1 MQLIAFDAAAAL
13 VFALARPLASER
25 IGLEQADGRILARP
39 VVAQWSSPAVAV
51 SAMDGY
57 AVREADLAGGDIRLP
72 VLGAAYA
79 GHGLD
84 QALAHGACARV
95 FTGAPLPVGADR
107 VVIQEAVRDEGEV
120 AFFAD
125 APCGGRHV
133 RAAGCD
139 FRAGDELLGAWLRL
153 TPQRLIAAAAADL
166 SELEVVTRPRV
177 MILSTG
183 DELHEPGQ
191 GSCDGTSIPES
202 VSFGLAALVRAWG
215 GEVIG
220 RQRLGDQL
228 PLLQAAAGAALE
240 VADLVVVTGGASVGQ
255 RDYAKAMFAPFG
267 LDCVFAKVAIKPG
280 KPVWLARA
288 GGKLV
293 VGLPGNP
300 TAALVTARLLLAPLI
315 AGLGGRDPQAAMA
328 WRGARLAGELKA
340 CGDRETFVRAQS
352 VSVGVSPFADQ
363 DSSSQKT
370 LALAD
375 VLIRRRPGD
384 GAAAVGDAV
393 EVLDL

>member
-1 MQLIAFDAAAAL
+1 MIAFDDAAAL
-13 VFALARPLASER
+13 VAALARPLASER
-25 IGLEQADGRILARP
+25 IGLDQADGRVLAAP

-57 AVREADLAGGDIRLP
+57 AVREADLAGGPVRLP
-72 VLGAAYA
+72 VMGAAYA

-84 QALAHGACARV
+84 KVLADGACARV
-95 FTGAPLPVGADR
+95 FTGAPLPAGTDR
-107 VVIQEAVRDEGEV
+107 VVIQEAVGDEGQV
-120 AFFAD
+120 AFFAQP
-125 APCGGRHV
+125 PCGGRHV
-133 RAAGCD
+133 RLAGCD
-139 FRAGDELLGAWLRL
+139 FRAGDELLAAGLRL

-166 SELEVVTRPRV
+166 SEVEVVSRPKV

-183 DELHEPGQ
+183 DELHEPGH
-191 GSCDGTSIPES
+191 GPGCGASVPES

-220 RQRLGDQL
+220 RRRLGDHL

-240 VADLVVVTGGASVGQ
+240 AADLVVVTGGASVGQ

-267 LDCVFAKVAIKPG
+267 LDCIFAKVAIKPG
-280 KPVWLARA
+280 KPVWLAQA

-315 AGLGGRDPQAAMA
+315 AGLAGRDPQAAMA
-328 WRGARLAGELKA
+328 WRGVRLAGGLEA
-340 CGDRETFVRAQS
+340 CGDRETFVRARN
-352 VSVGVSPFADQ
+352 VPAGVSPFADQ

-375 VLIRRRPGD
+375 ALIRRRPGD
-384 GAAAVGDAV
+384 VAAAVGDGV

>member
-1 MQLIAFDAAAAL
+1 MISFDDAVAL
-13 VFALARPLASER
+13 VATLARPLANER
-25 IGLEQADGRILARP
+25 IGLDQADGRVLAVP

-57 AVREADLAGGDIRLP
+57 AVREADLAGGPVRLP
-72 VLGAAYA
+72 VMGAAYA

-84 QALAHGACARV
+84 QALARGACVRV
-95 FTGAPLPVGADR
+95 FTGAPLPAGTDR
-107 VVIQEAVRDEGEV
+107 VVMQEVVGDEGPV
-120 AFFAD
+120 AFFAQ

-139 FRAGDELLGAWLRL
+139 FRAGDELLAAGLRL

-166 SELEVVTRPRV
+166 SEVEVVSRPRV

-183 DELHEPGQ
+183 DELHEPGH
-191 GSCDGTSIPES
+191 GTGVGGSIPES

-215 GEVIG
+215 GEVAG
-220 RQRLGDQL
+220 RRRLGDQL

-240 VADLVVVTGGASVGQ
+240 AADLVVVTGGASVGQ

-280 KPVWLARA
+280 KPVWLGRA

-315 AGLGGRDPQAAMA
+315 AGLGGRDPRTALA
-328 WRGARLAGELKA
+328 WRAARLAVGLEA
-340 CGDRETFVRAQS
+340 CGDRETFVRARN
-352 VSVGVSPFADQ
+352 VATGVSPLADQ

-375 VLIRRRPGD
+375 LLIRRRPGD
-384 GAAAVGDAV
+384 GAAAVGDGV

>member
-1 MQLIAFDAAAAL
+1 MIAFDDATAL
-13 VFALARPLASER
+13 VVGLARPLAGER
-25 IGLEQADGRILARP
+25 VALDQADGRVLAVP
-39 VVAQWSSPAVAV
+39 VLAQRSSPAVAV

-57 AVREADLAGGDIRLP
+57 AVREADLAGGSVRLP
-72 VLGAAYA
+72 VMGAAYA
-79 GHGLD
+79 GRGFDHP
-84 QALAHGACARV
+84 LAPGACVRI
-95 FTGAPLPVGADR
+95 FTGAPAPVGTDR
-107 VVIQEAVRDEGEV
+107 VVMQEAVRDEGEV
-120 AFFAD
+120 AFFAQT
-125 APCGGRHV
+125 PCGGRHV

-139 FRAGDELLGAWLRL
+139 FRAGDELLAAGLRL

-166 SELEVVTRPRV
+166 SELEVVARPRV

-183 DELHEPGQ
+183 DELHDPGH
-191 GSCDGTSIPES
+191 GPVGGASIPES

-220 RQRLGDQL
+220 RRRLGDDL
-228 PLLQAAAGAALE
+228 SLLQAAAGAALDA
-240 VADLVVVTGGASVGQ
+240 ADLVVVTGGASVGQ

-280 KPVWLARA
+280 KPVWLGRA

-315 AGLGGRDPQAAMA
+315 AGLGGQAPDRALA
-328 WRGARLAGELKA
+328 WRRAPLADALEA
-340 CGDRETFVRAQS
+340 CGDRETFLRARN
-352 VSVGVSPFADQ
+352 VATGVSPFADQ

-375 VLIRRRPGD
+375 VLIRRRPGE
-384 GAAAVGDAV
+384 GAAAAGNWV

>member
-1 MQLIAFDAAAAL
+1 MISFDAATSLIA
-13 VFALARPLASER
+13 ALARPLPSER
-25 IGLEQADGRILARP
+25 ISLDQADGRVLAAP
-39 VVAQWSSPAVAV
+39 VVARWPSPKAAV

-57 AVREADLAGGDIRLP
+57 AVREADLAAGPVRLA

-79 GHGLD
+79 GHGYD
-84 QALAHGACARV
+84 GTLASGGCVRI
-95 FTGAPLPVGADR
+95 FTGAAVPPGTDR
-107 VVIQEAVRDEGEV
+107 VVMQEAVGVEGDV
-120 AFFAD
+120 AVFSGV
-125 APCGGRHV
+125 PCGGRHV

-139 FRAGDELLGAWLRL
+139 FQAGDELVGAGLPL

-166 SELEVVTRPRV
+166 AEVEVTARPKV
-177 MILSTG
+177 ILLSTG
-183 DELHEPGQ
+183 DELHEPG
-191 GSCDGTSIPES
+191 CAVRGTGSIPES

-220 RQRLGDQL
+220 RRRIGDEL
-228 PLLQAAAGAALE
+228 PRLQAAAGEALT

-267 LDCVFAKVAIKPG
+267 LECVFAKLAIKPG
-280 KPVWLARA
+280 KPVWLGRA

-293 VGLPGNP
+293 IGVPGNP

-315 AGLGGRDPQAAMA
+315 AGLGGQDPGRALA
-328 WRGARLAGELKA
+328 WHRAPLALALEA
-340 CGDRETFVRAQS
+340 CGDRETFVRARNLAA
-352 VSVGVSPFADQ
+352 GVAPLANQ

-375 VLIRRRPGD
+375 VLIRCRPGE
-384 GAAAVGDAV
+384 GAAAAGNWV

>member
-1 MQLIAFDAAAAL
+1 MIGFDEAAAL
-13 VFALARPLASER
+13 VAALARPLGSER
-25 IGLEQADGRILARP
+25 IGLDQADGRVLAVP
-39 VVAQWSSPAVAV
+39 VVAQRSSPAVAV

-57 AVREADLAGGDIRLP
+57 AVREADLTGGSVRLP
-72 VLGAAYA
+72 VMGAAYA

-84 QALAHGACARV
+84 GALARSACARV
-95 FTGAPLPVGADR
+95 FTGAPLPAGTDR
-107 VVIQEAVRDEGEV
+107 VVIQEAVGDEGPV
-120 AFFAD
+120 AFFAH

-133 RAAGCD
+133 REAGCD
-139 FRAGDELLGAWLRL
+139 FRAGDELLTAGLRL

-166 SELEVVTRPRV
+166 SDLEVVSRPRV

-183 DELHEPGQ
+183 EELHEPGHAP
-191 GSCDGTSIPES
+191 GGGASVPDS
-202 VSFGLAALVRAWG
+202 VSFGVAALVRAWG

-220 RQRLGDQL
+220 RRRLGDQL

-240 VADLVVVTGGASVGQ
+240 AADLVVVTGGASVGQ
-255 RDYAKAMFAPFG
+255 RDHAKAMFAPSGF
-267 LDCVFAKVAIKPG
+267 DCVFAKVAIKPG

-315 AGLGGRDPQAAMA
+315 AGLGGQDPRVAMA
-328 WRGARLAGELKA
+328 WRAAQLAGELEA
-340 CGDRETFVRAQS
+340 CGDRETFVRARNLGA
-352 VSVGVSPFADQ
+352 GVSPFADQ

-384 GAAAVGDAV
+384 AAAAAGDGV

>member
-1 MQLIAFDAAAAL
+1 MIAFDDATVL
-13 VFALARPLASER
+13 VSRLARPLARER
-25 IGLEQADGRILARP
+25 VGLDQADGRVLAVP
-39 VVAQWSSPAVAV
+39 VLAQRSSPAVAV

-57 AVREADLAGGDIRLP
+57 AVREADLSHGPVRLP
-72 VLGAAYA
+72 VMGAAYA
-79 GHGLD
+79 GRGLEHP
-84 QALAHGACARV
+84 LAPGACVRI
-95 FTGAPLPVGADR
+95 FTGAPAPAGTDR
-107 VVIQEAVRDEGEV
+107 VVMQEAVRDEGEV
-120 AFFAD
+120 AFFAQ

-139 FRAGDELLGAWLRL
+139 FRAGDELLAAGLRL

-166 SELEVVTRPRV
+166 SELEVVARPRV

-183 DELHEPGQ
+183 DELHDPGH
-191 GSCDGTSIPES
+191 GPGGGASIPES

-220 RQRLGDQL
+220 RRRLGDDL
-228 PLLQAAAGAALE
+228 PGLQAAAGAALE
-240 VADLVVVTGGASVGQ
+240 AADLVVVTGGASVGQ

-280 KPVWLARA
+280 KPVWLGRA

-315 AGLGGRDPQAAMA
+315 AGLGGQDPDRALA
-328 WRGARLAGELKA
+328 WRPAPLAQALEA
-340 CGDRETFVRAQS
+340 CGDRETFLRAGT
-352 VSVGVSPFADQ
+352 VATGVAPLSDQ
-363 DSSSQKT
+363 DSSSQKA
-370 LALAD
+370 LALAEL
-375 VLIRRRPGD
+375 LIRRRPGD
-384 GAAAVGDAV
+384 PAAATGDQV
-393 EVLDL
+393 EVLDF

>member
-1 MQLIAFDAAAAL
+1 MIAFDAAEAL
-13 VFALARPLASER
+13 VTSLARPLGSER
-25 IGLEQADGRILARP
+25 VGLDQADGRVLARP

-72 VLGAAYA
+72 VMGAAYA

-84 QALAHGACARV
+84 QALAQGACARI

-107 VVIQEAVRDEGEV
+107 VVIQEAVGDEDQV
-120 AFFAD
+120 AFFAQ

-139 FRAGDELLGAWLRL
+139 FQVGDELLAAGLRL

-166 SELEVVTRPRV
+166 AEVQVVSRPRV

-183 DELHEPGQ
+183 DELREPGHRSDCGQ
-191 GSCDGTSIPES
+191 TIPES

-220 RQRLGDQL
+220 RRRLGDQL

-240 VADLVVVTGGASVGQ
+240 AADLVVVTGGASVGQ

-267 LDCVFAKVAIKPG
+267 LDCIFAKVAIKPG

-293 VGLPGNP
+293 MGLPGNP

-315 AGLGGRDPQAAMA
+315 AGLGGADPKLAMG
-328 WRGARLAGELKA
+328 WRGARLAGELGA
-340 CGDRETFVRAQS
+340 CGDRETFLRARS
-352 VSVGVSPFADQ
+352 LAAGVSPLADQ

-375 VLIRRRPGD
+375 LLIRRRPGD
-384 GAAAVGDAV
+384 GAAAIGDGV

>member
-1 MQLIAFDAAAAL
+1 MISFDDAVAL
-13 VFALARPLASER
+13 VATLARPLANER
-25 IGLEQADGRILARP
+25 IGLDQADGRVLAVP

-57 AVREADLAGGDIRLP
+57 AVREADLAGGPVRLP
-72 VLGAAYA
+72 VMGAAYA

-84 QALAHGACARV
+84 QALARGACVRV
-95 FTGAPLPVGADR
+95 FTGAPLPAGTDR
-107 VVIQEAVRDEGEV
+107 VVMQEVVGDEGPV
-120 AFFAD
+120 AFFAQ

-139 FRAGDELLGAWLRL
+139 FRAGDELLAAGLRL

-166 SELEVVTRPRV
+166 SEVEVVSRPRV

-183 DELHEPGQ
+183 DELHEPGH
-191 GSCDGTSIPES
+191 GTGVGGSIPES

-215 GEVIG
+215 GEVAG
-220 RQRLGDQL
+220 RRRLGDQL

-240 VADLVVVTGGASVGQ
+240 AADLVVVTGGASVGQ

-280 KPVWLARA
+280 KPVWLGRA

-315 AGLGGRDPQAAMA
+315 AGLGGRDPRTALA
-328 WRGARLAGELKA
+328 WRAARLAVGLEA
-340 CGDRETFVRAQS
+340 CGDRETFVRARN
-352 VSVGVSPFADQ
+352 VATGVSFLADQ

-375 VLIRRRPGD
+375 LLIRRRPGD
-384 GAAAVGDAV
+384 GAAAVGDGV

>member
-1 MQLIAFDAAAAL
+1 MISFDAAAAL
-13 VFALARPLASER
+13 VSGLARPLATER
-25 IGLEQADGRILARP
+25 VGLDQADGRVLAVP
-39 VVAQWSSPAVAV
+39 LVARGASPAVAV

-57 AVREADLAGGDIRLP
+57 AVREADLSHGSVSLP
-72 VLGAAYA
+72 VVGVAYA
-79 GHGLD
+79 GQGFG
-84 QALAHGACARV
+84 QPLAPGACVRIY
-95 FTGAPLPVGADR
+95 TGAPAPAGADR
-107 VVIQEAVRDEGEV
+107 VVVQEAVRDEGGV
-120 AFFAD
+120 AYFAE

-139 FRAGDELLGAWLRL
+139 FRAGDELLAAGLRL
-153 TPQRLIAAAAADL
+153 TPQRLIAAAAADQ
-166 SELEVVTRPRV
+166 SELAVVARPRV

-191 GSCDGTSIPES
+191 GPGGGASIPES

-220 RQRLGDQL
+220 RRRLGDDL
-228 PLLQAAAGAALE
+228 SLLQAAAGEALQA
-240 VADLVVVTGGASVGQ
+240 ADLVVVTGGASVGQ
-255 RDYAKAMFAPFG
+255 RDYAKVMFAPFG

-280 KPVWLARA
+280 KPVWLGRA

-300 TAALVTARLLLAPLI
+300 TAALVTARLLLAPLV
-315 AGLGGRDPQAAMA
+315 AGLGGQAPDRALA
-328 WRGARLAGELKA
+328 WRRAPLTQALEA
-340 CGDRETFVRAQS
+340 CGDRETFVRGQRLAA
-352 VSVGVSPFADQ
+352 GVAPLSDQ
-363 DSSSQKT
+363 DSSSQRA

-384 GAAAVGDAV
+384 LAAAIGDRV
-393 EVLDL
+393 EVLEF

>member
-1 MQLIAFDAAAAL
+1 MISFDAAVAL
-13 VFALARPLASER
+13 VCGVARPLAAER
-25 IGLEQADGRILARP
+25 VRLDEADGRVLAEP
-39 VVAQWSSPAVAV
+39 VVAQRSSPAVAV

-57 AVREADLAGGDIRLP
+57 AVREADLAGGPVRLP
-72 VLGAAYA
+72 VMGSAYA
-79 GHGLD
+79 GRGFD
-84 QALAHGACARV
+84 QPLAPGGCVRI
-95 FTGAPLPVGADR
+95 FTGAPAPAGTDR
-107 VVIQEAVRDEGEV
+107 VVMQEAVRDEGGV
-120 AFFAD
+120 AFFAE

-139 FRAGDELLGAWLRL
+139 FQAGDELLAAGLRL
-153 TPQRLIAAAAADL
+153 TPQRLIAAAAADRL
-166 SELEVVTRPRV
+166 ELDVVARPGV

-191 GSCDGTSIPES
+191 DPGGGASVPES
-202 VSFGLAALVRAWG
+202 VSFGLAALVRVWG

-220 RQRLGDQL
+220 RRRLGDDL
-228 PLLQAAAGAALE
+228 AALQAAAGDALKA
-240 VADLVVVTGGASVGQ
+240 ADLVVVTGGASVGQ

-267 LDCVFAKVAIKPG
+267 LECMFAKVAIKPG

-315 AGLGGRDPQAAMA
+315 AGLGGQASNRALA
-328 WRGARLAGELKA
+328 WRGETLAQPLEA
-340 CGDRETFVRAQS
+340 CGDRETFVRAQGLPT
-352 VSVGVSPFADQ
+352 GVAPLADQ
-363 DSSSQKT
+363 DSSSQRA

-384 GAAAVGDAV
+384 PAAAAGDRVA
-393 EVLDL
+393 VLDF

>member
-1 MQLIAFDAAAAL
+1 MISFDDAVAL
-13 VFALARPLASER
+13 VATLARPLANER
-25 IGLEQADGRILARP
+25 IGLDQADGRVLAVP

-57 AVREADLAGGDIRLP
+57 AVREADLAGGPVRLP
-72 VLGAAYA
+72 VMGAAYA

-84 QALAHGACARV
+84 QALARGACVRV
-95 FTGAPLPVGADR
+95 FTGAPLPAGTDR
-107 VVIQEAVRDEGEV
+107 VVMQEVVGDEGPV
-120 AFFAD
+120 AFFAQ

-139 FRAGDELLGAWLRL
+139 FRAGDELLAAGLRL

-166 SELEVVTRPRV
+166 SEVEVVSRPRV

-183 DELHEPGQ
+183 DELHEPGH
-191 GSCDGTSIPES
+191 GTGVGGSIPES

-215 GEVIG
+215 GEVAG
-220 RQRLGDQL
+220 RRRLGDQL

-240 VADLVVVTGGASVGQ
+240 AADLVVVTGGASVGQ

-293 VGLPGNP
+293 MGLPGNP

-315 AGLGGRDPQAAMA
+315 AGLGGRDPRTALA
-328 WRGARLAGELKA
+328 WRAARLAVGLEA
-340 CGDRETFVRAQS
+340 CGDRETFVRARN
-352 VSVGVSPFADQ
+352 VATGVSPLADQ

-375 VLIRRRPGD
+375 LLIRRRPGD
-384 GAAAVGDAV
+384 GAAAVGDGV